1 MFLPKHKKRG
11 PPGWAVLLSEAD
23 LYSNFAQSFGPEAS
37 HGAVGGVERP
47 GYPGQ
52 VSPVQ
57 LLQDAALLFR
67 RQATGL
73 YNDCGPLLWQD
84 AQRLPQ
90 RP

>member
-11 PPGWAVLLSEAD
+11 PPGWAVLSLQSY
-23 LYSNFAQSFGPEAS
+23 LYSNFLQRLGPQPP

-47 GYPGQ
+47 GDPGQ